1 MHSSAWKEHT
11 APGGVRRFVFFS
23 VLTFSEFQKAAPC
36 SREIEAG
43 VGRVSIFLLFSN
55 DVFSYFFLSKRLAS
69 GGRCVIEV
77 VSVLSSI
84 AHHGMIWNSKVN
96 ISIVC

>member
-55 DVFSYFFLSKRLAS
+55 DVFSYAGFTSCYQRDWL
-69 GGRCVIEV
+69 V
-77 VSVLSSI
+77 VADV
-84 AHHGMIWNSKVN
+84 
-96 ISIVC
+96 